1 MSLRQQARI
10 LGIAPPYL
18 SMMINGKRPWK
29 PGIKERY
36 DELVN
41 SMPKSVHNRV
51 NSEPLVNSRK
61 ATLTGTKLGLGGAE
75 GTRTPDPLL
84 AKQMLSQLSYSPI
97 MIHPLHT
104 SHF

>member
-1 MSLRQQARI
+1 MSLRQQAKI
-10 LGIAPPYL
+10 LGIAPSYL
-18 SMMINGKRPWK
+18 SMTINGKHPWK
-29 PGIKERY
+29 PMIKERY

-41 SMPKSVHNRV
+41 SMPKSVHN
-51 NSEPLVNSRK
+51 EPLVNSRK

-84 AKQMLSQLSYSPI
+84 AKQMLSQLSYSPL

-104 SHF
+104 SNF

>member
-1 MSLRQQARI
+1 MSLRQQSSI
-10 LGIAPPYL
+10 LGIAPSYL

-29 PGIKERY
+29 PRIKERY

-41 SMPKSVHNRV
+41 SMPKSVHN
-51 NSEPLVNSRK
+51 EPLVNSRK

-84 AKQMLSQLSYSPI
+84 AKQMLSQLSYSPL

-104 SHF
+104 SNF

>member
-1 MSLRQQARI
+1 MSLRQQAKI

-18 SMMINGKRPWK
+18 SMMVNGKRPWN
-29 PGIKERY
+29 PEIKERY

-41 SMPKSVHNRV
+41 SMPKSVHNER
-51 NSEPLVNSRK
+51 LVNSRK
-61 ATLTGTKLGLGGAE
+61 ATLTGTNSGVGGAE

-97 MIHPLHT
+97 
-104 SHF
+104 